1 MRSGEP
7 FYLEHKEKLLFLAA
21 ALLLAAKVGLPGK
34 PLPAAPGDAQ
44 SVPGPIRSAEVAE
57 VRAFIESD
65 LEYYWNEQGKHWIF
79 VEEPT
84 IEVREPVIDDRT
96 FAASFTIEV
105 REPVKLDLPAPYVP
119 EPPWPLPAPGPLLRH
134 TAEQPRLGEPLDTP
148 EIPGVGDDAGGGGE

>member
-84 IEVREPVIDDRT
+84 IEVREPV
-96 FAASFTIEV
+96 
-105 REPVKLDLPAPYVP
+105 KLDLPAPYVP